1 MLTDKSQPAVTTAVL
16 HRPIF
21 LASLGFTFLSFGL
34 PIYSKSLGATA
45 LAIGGLYSVFTVTT
59 VIIRPLVGRALDK
72 YGRKPF
78 LLAGFVGYALAMTT
92 FALARTMDGLYLARI
107 FQGLASALLW
117 ISVNTVVADL
127 SLVQERGQL
136 MGRIGETSAR
146 AEITGMF
153 VAFFLLESLPEAFS
167 WTATFGVF
175 ALMTA
180 VAAGLSYRT
189 VPETRPQA
197 SAYSQREQPISRQ
210 LFKLMVIV
218 FTTGISAA
226 MIAPIYLIYLQD
238 RFTTDVATLAWAF
251 LPAGLVYSLLPSRL
265 GRISDR
271 WGRVPLMAVGMAG
284 AGVLSLTLPQLPGL
298 VWLIGLYTLTAVG
311 WAMADPAEAAL
322 VADLAGTNRRGRAYG
337 LYTFAD
343 SLGATIGPLLG
354 GWLYDTVGQAI
365 PFYINGMV
373 LLVSAIWAVL
383 ALRRP
388 LEAISDPGA
397 E

>member
-1 MLTDKSQPAVTTAVL
+1 MDDKSQNSVTTAVL

-21 LASLGFTFLSFGL
+21 LASLGFTFLAFAL

-59 VIIRPLVGRALDK
+59 VIIRPFVGRALDR

-78 LLAGFVGYALAMTT
+78 LLAGFIGYTLAMTV
-92 FALARTMDGLYLARI
+92 FALAKNLDGLYLARI

-117 ISVNTVVADL
+117 ISVNTIVADL
-127 SLVQERGQL
+127 SPVEERGRL

-153 VAFFLLESLPEAFS
+153 IAFFLLSLLPEDLTWIAI
-167 WTATFGVF
+167 FGVF
-175 ALMTA
+175 AVMAA

-189 VPETRPQA
+189 VPETRPQNIA
-197 SAYSQREQPISRQ
+197 HSDKAEPVSRQ

-238 RFTTDVATLAWAF
+238 KFTTDVSTLAWAF
-251 LPAGLVYSLLPSRL
+251 LPAGLVYSVLPSRL
-265 GRISDR
+265 GRLGDR
-271 WGRVPLMAVGMAG
+271 WGRAPLMALGMAV
-284 AGVLSLTLPQLPGL
+284 AGLLSLALPQLPGL
-298 VWLIGLYTLTAVG
+298 VWLVGLYTLTAVG
-311 WAMADPAEAAL
+311 WSMADPAEAAL

-337 LYTFAD
+337 LYTFAN

-354 GWLYDTVGQAI
+354 GWLYDKVGQDV
-365 PFYINGMV
+365 PFYVNGIV
-373 LLVSAIWAVL
+373 LLFSAVWAML
-383 ALRRP
+383 TLRQKSIAA
-388 LEAISDPGA
+388 AISSSS
-397 E
+397 